1 MHVEESEFKG
11 NKVLVLR
18 NQADDKYPFSF
29 GLQKAKMILE
39 AIDDIKAFV
48 AKNDKYLDG
57 SKKESS

>member
-18 NQADDKYPFSF
+18 NQPDDKYPFTF
-29 GLQKAKMILE
+29 GLAKAKMILE

-48 AKNDKYLDG
+48 SKNDKFLDG
-57 SKKESS
+57 SKKEPN

>member
-1 MHVEESEFKG
+1 MHIEESEFKG

-18 NQADDKYPFSF
+18 NQADDKYPFTF
-29 GLQKAKMILE
+29 GLAKAKMILE